1 MDLHPGRRREDDA
14 EPPPEEGLRPI
25 PGRRLD
31 PDPRPVPE
39 AVRAL
44 QARQGRVGPLAGVTY
59 RSTVRFT
66 HARAT
71 LLAAGTTYY
80 LFLALLSVVTL
91 AYGLTAVL
99 GTEWLARYVTQ
110 AVSEAFPGVAG
121 ESLDTDLLRSS
132 GQTASVVSSIALL
145 YSATGAVM
153 AASRSLRF
161 LYGAP
166 KNPRSFLL
174 VRVRAAGWLVLL
186 APLVLLSYV
195 GSSILATLSDR
206 LLEVVGIDWSGPRV
220 LLGVV
225 AAVTTLALNFLVV
238 RLLLGHL
245 GGIRPGRAALAW
257 GSAIGALATEV
268 LKLGMAGLLGF
279 VVAKPQYGAL
289 AAPIGIMFVLFL
301 QSLALYG
308 SASIAAGI
316 AEASSPAPVGPAPVD
331 AVPAEGDADASV
343 AAAEGDGAA
352 PAGAA
357 HPPPVE

>member
-1 MDLHPGRRREDDA
+1 MDLHLGRRREDDGA
-14 EPPPEEGLRPI
+14 PAPEEGLRPI

-31 PDPRPVPE
+31 PEPRPVPG

-44 QARQGRVGPLAGVTY
+44 EARQGRVGPLAGVTY
-59 RSTVRFT
+59 RTTVRFT
-66 HARAT
+66 HSRAT

-91 AYGLTAVL
+91 AYGLTALL

-121 ESLDTDLLRSS
+121 ESLDTDLLRST
-132 GQTASVVSSIALL
+132 GQTASVVSGIALL

-161 LYGAP
+161 IYGAP

-174 VRVRAAGWLVLL
+174 VRLRAAGWLVLL

-206 LLEVVGIDWSGPRV
+206 LLELVGIDWSGPRV

-225 AAVTTLALNFLVV
+225 AAATTLALNFLVI

-257 GSAIGALATEV
+257 GSAVGALVTEV
-268 LKLGMAGLLGF
+268 LKLGMAVLLGF

-308 SASIAAGI
+308 SASVAAAIAD
-316 AEASSPAPVGPAPVD
+316 ASRAAPVQR
-331 AVPAEGDADASV
+331 VPAEGDAG
-343 AAAEGDGAA
+343 AAAAQADGAP
-352 PAGAA
+352 PAGAV